1 MKKSIIFSIM
11 MLVFSGIMSAQTVI
25 SNQSLTEDNERVI
38 VSFEVET
45 DVKSIPAKRKEI
57 IMPFIYN
64 GKDTL
69 WLETLEVY
77 GKGRF
82 KREMQENHIAG
93 NKDWQLAENQV
104 LKGDVY
110 HYISS
115 VPLKRWMKST
125 NLGIKRQMVGCNCDD
140 PLADQTLAQGVALFE
155 EPLLPPRRIP
165 SSFALAD
172 VGREWDFGKDELDIT
187 FKVSNVEIDSSVF
200 DNEITFGKILEAVDR
215 IHSNP
220 NYKIDKIE
228 VAGYASPEGTP
239 GFNNWLGYNRA
250 LALINY
256 IIEHRPEYN
265 LTKDNFRIVNGDENW
280 EGLKWALTNVEM
292 EHKDRVLSIINDQS
306 IPSQLKKD
314 KIKWIDHG
322 KTWKKMLDEI
332 FPHLRSAR
340 YLAVYYDSTNDE
352 AVDIINQANALIHE
366 GKYAEAQEHIE
377 SVNDDMRAYNT
388 AGVALMMQGRFEEAL
403 TWLKKAVESNT
414 PAAQE
419 NIDLI
424 NVELEYEARKKA
436 EIEEYLK
443 RFE

>member
-1 MKKSIIFSIM
+1 MKKSIIFSVM

-292 EHKDRVLSIINDQS
+292 EHKDRVLSIINDPS

>member
-1 MKKSIIFSIM
+1 MKKSIIFSVM

-140 PLADQTLAQGVALFE
+140 ELADQTLAQGVALFE

-292 EHKDRVLSIINDQS
+292 EHKDRVLSIINDPS

-424 NVELEYEARKKA
+424 NAELEYEARKKA

>member
-1 MKKSIIFSIM
+1 MKKSIIFSVM

-115 VPLKRWMKST
+115 VSLKRWMKST

-140 PLADQTLAQGVALFE
+140 ELADQTLAQGVALFE

-292 EHKDRVLSIINDQS
+292 EHKDRVLSIINDPS

-424 NVELEYEARKKA
+424 NAELEYEARKKA